1 MPTPSITVLGVY
13 KPDIPA
19 NVYREQRKSMGSDE
33 RTMDERTKAHFKDLV
48 LIEALI
54 DGIDDRFKMSEMGQP
69 CALGDYPDRFQCA
82 YDEALLSSDGETVV
96 ERDMNCVR
104 GEGPLRF
111 AFYLHYYDA
120 ARLLHWSYG
129 QVQCSPIEPIPRR
142 LKDLVPYDPCT

>member
-1 MPTPSITVLGVY
+1 MPTPSITILGVY

-19 NVYREQRKSMGSDE
+19 NVYREQRESMGSDE
-33 RTMDERTKAHFKDLV
+33 RTKAHFEGLV

-69 CALGDYPDRFQCA
+69 DPLGDYSNFQCA

-96 ERDMNCVR
+96 ERDMDCIK

-111 AFYLHYYDA
+111 AFYLHFYDA
-120 ARLLHWSYG
+120 ARPLHWSYG
-129 QVQCSPIEPIPRR
+129 QVQCPPIEPIPMR